1 MSQIRDHRTR
11 ALSYG
16 GHEFVTIVRKGLK
29 DAYRKQYVCIIH
41 LILENIMSL
50 LVSIYT
56 SATGTSVN
64 TANQTNDILQY
75 PMDNKFIMYCS
86 CVDAIVTIATA
97 L

>member
-1 MSQIRDHRTR
+1 MHHTQNLQSKKNSW
-11 ALSYG
+11 LS
-16 GHEFVTIVRKGLK
+16 ILK

-56 SATGTSVN
+56 SAAVN

-75 PMDNKFIMYCS
+75 PMDNKSIMYCS
-86 CVDAIVTIATA
+86 CVDAIVTIAMV

>member
-1 MSQIRDHRTR
+1 M
-11 ALSYG
+11 
-16 GHEFVTIVRKGLK
+16 TIVSKGLK

-56 SATGTSVN
+56 SAADTSN